1 MLTYSFDKRGG
12 QSLYE
17 YLYNCMKTDIIN
29 GVLSPN
35 EKLPS
40 KRAFASNHGI
50 SIVTVENTY
59 GQLMAEGYIYSKPKS
74 GFFVSPIQSQ
84 IVSVN
89 NESDLI
95 EAQKPYVHDN
105 SINLIS
111 NHTAPENFPFSIWAK
126 LTRQILSEQSPD
138 LLVPAVYRNYVQPL
152 PDICTNSAAS
162 THPRSRS

>member
-84 IVSVN
+84 IVSTN
-89 NESDLI
+89 SESDLI
-95 EAQKPYVHDN
+95 EAK
-105 SINLIS
+105 
-111 NHTAPENFPFSIWAK
+111 K
-126 LTRQILSEQSPD
+126 LTSMTIP
-138 LLVPAVYRNYVQPL
+138 
-152 PDICTNSAAS
+152 S
-162 THPRSRS
+162 T

>member
-89 NESDLI
+89 NESD
-95 EAQKPYVHDN
+95 PVSYTH
-105 SINLIS
+105 
-111 NHTAPENFPFSIWAK
+111 
-126 LTRQILSEQSPD
+126 LTLPTI
-138 LLVPAVYRNYVQPL
+138 LLV
-152 PDICTNSAAS
+152 
-162 THPRSRS
+162 

>member
-50 SIVTVENTY
+50 SIVTV
-59 GQLMAEGYIYSKPKS
+59 
-74 GFFVSPIQSQ
+74 
-84 IVSVN
+84 
-89 NESDLI
+89 
-95 EAQKPYVHDN
+95 
-105 SINLIS
+105 
-111 NHTAPENFPFSIWAK
+111 
-126 LTRQILSEQSPD
+126 
-138 LLVPAVYRNYVQPL
+138 
-152 PDICTNSAAS
+152 
-162 THPRSRS
+162 